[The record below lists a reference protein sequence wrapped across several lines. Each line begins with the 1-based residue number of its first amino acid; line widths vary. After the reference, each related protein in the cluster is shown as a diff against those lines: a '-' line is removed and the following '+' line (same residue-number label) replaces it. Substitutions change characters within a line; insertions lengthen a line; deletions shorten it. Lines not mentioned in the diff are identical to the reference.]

1 MSGNSDKNLE
11 VLQPNGMNWPS
22 ENKGARSN
30 PDSLTTPGEIFSWN
44 PAQNQTCG
52 DHWRF
57 NQNMT

>member
-30 PDSLTTPGEIFSWN
+30 PDSLTTPGKFLVGTPHKIKPVGIIGGS
-44 PAQNQTCG
+44 T
-52 DHWRF
+52 R
-57 NQNMT
+57 T